1 MFDIPASFAG
11 ASADDPSTSQSGT
24 GAGRYAPSPTG
35 ELHLGNLRTALLAWL
50 FARST
55 GRRFLLRIE
64 DLDAARV
71 RPGMADQQLA
81 DLAALGIT
89 FDGEPVVQSQR
100 LAAYQ
105 EALVKL
111 ADRTY
116 ECFCSR
122 REIAEAASAPHGSV
136 ARYPGTCR
144 NLTEAER
151 IDRRRR
157 RQPALRLRA
166 DGAVQTVHDLLH
178 GDITAEVDDV
188 VLRRNDGVPAY
199 NLAVVVDDAFSGVDQ
214 VVRGDDLLPAAVTQ
228 AFLAELLGHR
238 PPTYAHVPLAVNAAG
253 RRLAKRDGAVT
264 LPELAARGPG
274 ARRGAWPHCGVAGPG
289 INRRTGLAGCTART
303 FRPWAPSAPSVGGQ
317 GSKVGHVIIW
327 ADGTVTGLRGQ
338 WKGAVELTVARRD
351 ATAVGGTRPRLHRPD
366 GCARCRRSG
375 SVECRSPGTRP
386 GHRRLCPGD
395 RCPGR

>member
-1 MFDIPASFAG
+1 MFDMPASFAG
-11 ASADDPSTSQSGT
+11 ASGDDFSRSSMSA

-35 ELHLGNLRTALLAWL
+35 ELHLGNLRTALLGWL
-50 FARST
+50 FARSS

-64 DLDAARV
+64 DLDATRV
-71 RPGMADQQLA
+71 RTGMADQQLA

-100 LAAYQ
+100 LTAYQ

-151 IDRRRR
+151 IDRRQRR
-157 RQPALRLRA
+157 LPALRLRA

-178 GDITAEVDDV
+178 GNITAEVDDV
-188 VLRRNDGVPAY
+188 VLQRNDGTPAY
-199 NLAVVVDDAFSGVDQ
+199 NLAVVVDDAFCGVDQ
-214 VVRGDDLLPAAVTQ
+214 VVRGDDLLPAAVSQT
-228 AFLAELLGHR
+228 FLTELLGHR
-238 PPTYAHVPLAVNAAG
+238 PPVYAHVPLAVNAAG

-264 LPELAARGPG
+264 LPDLAALGIKPG
-274 ARRGAWPHCGVAGPG
+274 AVLALIAESLDLATPG
-289 INRRTGLAGCTART
+289 E
-303 FRPWAPSAPSVGGQ
+303 
-317 GSKVGHVIIW
+317 HVS
-327 ADGTVTGLRGQ
+327 L
-338 WKGAVELTVARRD
+338 D
-351 ATAVGGTRPRLHRPD
+351 ALLERFD
-366 GCARCRRSG
+366 
-375 SVECRSPGTRP
+375 
-386 GHRRLCPGD
+386 
-395 RCPGR
+395 PGRLPRHPWVVRV

>member
-1 MFDIPASFAG
+1 MFDMPGSFAG
-11 ASADDPSTSQSGT
+11 ASTDDRSTSRSGT
-24 GAGRYAPSPTG
+24 GAGRYAPSPTA
-35 ELHLGNLRTALLAWL
+35 ELHVGNLRTALLAWL

-64 DLDAARV
+64 DLDTARV
-71 RPGMADQQLA
+71 RPGMGEQQLG

-89 FDGEPVVQSQR
+89 FDCKPVVQSQR

-105 EALVKL
+105 DALITL

-144 NLTEAER
+144 NLTEADRIER
-151 IDRRRR
+151 RLR

-188 VLRRNDGVPAY
+188 VLRRNDGTPAY

-214 VVRGDDLLPAAVTQ
+214 VVRGDDLLPAAATQ
-228 AFLAELLGHR
+228 AFLAELLGCP
-238 PPTYAHVPLAVNAAG
+238 PPTYAHVPLAVNAEG

-264 LPELAARGPG
+264 LPDLAALGMGPSSVLGLIAVSLDLASPGEGVTPGILLQRFDPERLPRGP
-274 ARRGAWPHCGVAGPG
+274 WV
-289 INRRTGLAGCTART
+289 
-303 FRPWAPSAPSVGGQ
+303 
-317 GSKVGHVIIW
+317 VIPK
-327 ADGTVTGLRGQ
+327 A
-338 WKGAVELTVARRD
+338 
-351 ATAVGGTRPRLHRPD
+351 
-366 GCARCRRSG
+366 
-375 SVECRSPGTRP
+375 
-386 GHRRLCPGD
+386 
-395 RCPGR
+395 

>member
-1 MFDIPASFAG
+1 M
-11 ASADDPSTSQSGT
+11 STVPQSST

-71 RPGMADQQLA
+71 RPGMAEQQLA
-81 DLAALGIT
+81 DLAALRIT
-89 FDGEPVVQSQR
+89 FDGEPLVQSQR
-100 LAAYQ
+100 LAAY
-105 EALVKL
+105 EGALVQL
-111 ADRTY
+111 ADRAY

-136 ARYPGTCR
+136 SRYPGTCR

-151 IDRRRR
+151 MGRRLT
-157 RQPALRLRA
+157 RQPAIRLRA
-166 DGAVQTVHDLLH
+166 DGAVQTIHDVLH
-178 GDITAEVDDV
+178 GDIAAEVDDV

-214 VVRGDDLLPAAVTQ
+214 VVRGDDLLSAAPTQ

-238 PPTYAHVPLAVNAAG
+238 PPVYAHVPLAVNAEG

-264 LPELAARGPG
+264 LPDLAALGMEPRAVLGLVAESLELASPGETVSPEVLLERFDPERLPRGPWVV
-274 ARRGAWPHCGVAGPG
+274 RG
-289 INRRTGLAGCTART
+289 L
-303 FRPWAPSAPSVGGQ
+303 
-317 GSKVGHVIIW
+317 GS
-327 ADGTVTGLRGQ
+327 GT
-338 WKGAVELTVARRD
+338 
-351 ATAVGGTRPRLHRPD
+351 
-366 GCARCRRSG
+366 
-375 SVECRSPGTRP
+375 
-386 GHRRLCPGD
+386 
-395 RCPGR
+395 